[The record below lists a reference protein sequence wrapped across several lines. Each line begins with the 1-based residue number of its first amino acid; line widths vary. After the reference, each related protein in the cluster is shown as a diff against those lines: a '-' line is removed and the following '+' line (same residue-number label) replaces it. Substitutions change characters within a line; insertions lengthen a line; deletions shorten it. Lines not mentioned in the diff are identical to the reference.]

1 MVDWNKPFTDSS
13 VPVAPAR
20 DNMFFTP
27 GSTYGAGTTGWSDT
41 PLAGN
46 IREAAPQLA
55 YSQYGQSQGIGDTDS
70 AFNRWYYQ
78 QYPRFQRAYGLAT
91 LQNPFITMDDFM
103 KTLPSLD
110 ALKAQFQHLS
120 ASQRGENNAQFA
132 PIARWLGR

>member
-1 MVDWNKPFTDSS
+1 MVDWNKSFTDSS

-27 GSTYGAGTTGWSDT
+27 GSNYGADQSWNNT

-46 IREAAPQLA
+46 IRENAPQLA
-55 YSQYGQSQGIGDTDS
+55 FSQYGQQQGIGDTDS
-70 AFNRWYYQ
+70 AFNRWFYQ

-91 LQNPFITMDDFM
+91 LENPFITIDEFT
-103 KTLPSLD
+103 KTLPSLG
-110 ALKAQFQHLS
+110 ALMQQFQQLS
-120 ASQRGENNAQFA
+120 ASQRGEQPQNFA